1 MSLEGKVAVVT
12 GGSRGIGRAICLALG
27 AAGAQ
32 VVVASRTEVDRSQ
45 QSDFPKYASG
55 TINDTAQEIAL
66 AGGEAL
72 PVRCDVTS
80 ADDLQ
85 ELVSKTLEHFGRID
99 IAISNAGVDCES
111 PVAELDL
118 DQLDRCIAV
127 NIRGPILL
135 CKYVMPAMFTQ
146 KRGGSIF
153 CVTSGAALGYRE
165 GRVGYSM
172 SKAALDRAYMSLAEE
187 VRDHDIAVNV
197 LSPGRVDTWMNRNG
211 DWPGTG
217 HIPMVDPDEIAS
229 AAVWLAGVKASE
241 FTGQRVER
249 DEFGVTW
256 GPGVQ
261 TRS

>member
-1 MSLEGKVAVVT
+1 MSLAGKVAIVT
-12 GGSRGIGRAICLALG
+12 GGSRGIGRSICLAL
-27 AAGAQ
+27 AADGAQ
-32 VVVASRTEVDRSQ
+32 VVVASRTEIDRSH
-45 QSDFPKYASG
+45 QSDFPKYAAG
-55 TINDTAQEIAL
+55 TINDTSREIAE

-85 ELVSKTLEHFGRID
+85 ELVARTLDHFGRID
-99 IAISNAGVDCES
+99 IVIADAGVDCES
-111 PVAELDL
+111 PVADL
-118 DQLDRCIAV
+118 DVDLLDRCIAV
-127 NIRGPILL
+127 NIRGPVLL
-135 CKYVMPAMFTQ
+135 CKYVLPAMFTQ
-146 KRGGSIF
+146 KSGGSIF

-172 SKAALDRAYMSLAEE
+172 SKAALDRAFTSLAEE
-187 VRDHDIAVNV
+187 VREHDIAVNV

-217 HIPMVDPDEIAS
+217 HIPMVPPDDIAA

-249 DEFGVTW
+249 ADFGVTW
-256 GPGVQ
+256 GPGIANP
-261 TRS
+261 R